1 MTNKYHVFVRLE
13 GDYTVFADDEDE
25 AFEIASQICMDDGD
39 WEWDVDLI
47 EDGTDDE
54 RNKNLSV

>member
-1 MTNKYHVFVRLE
+1 MTNKYHVSIRFE
-13 GDYTVFADDEDE
+13 GDYTVFADDEDD
-25 AFEIASQICMDDGD
+25 AFEIARQICISDRD
-39 WEWDVDLI
+39 WEYDVDLI